1 LGFTLVELMIAITI
15 IALLGGII
23 TAVGLSAQVNA
34 KRRTTRV
41 TLKALDVI
49 MKEYIDAGNPEPI
62 APPPN
67 DEAMQTT
74 YWVKALR
81 ASPDIAKKLS
91 GYVKDKD
98 NSGVMVV
105 FDSFGTPIKYV
116 RATTVNSDGT
126 GNIIKP
132 GYFQS
137 AGPNRAFENPG
148 DDLFSTD
155 PQ

>member
-1 LGFTLVELMIAITI
+1 MIVITI
-15 IALLGGII
+15 IAILGGVL
-23 TAVGLSAQVNA
+23 TAVGLSMQVRA
-34 KRRTTRV
+34 KSRTTRV
-41 TLKALDVI
+41 TLKALDEI
-49 MKEYIDAGNPEPI
+49 MKEYIDAGNPEPV
-62 APPPN
+62 APPSA
-67 DEAMQTT
+67 DETT

-105 FDSFGTPIKYV
+105 LDSFGTAIKYV
-116 RATTVNSDGT
+116 HAEPDNNNTKV
-126 GNIIKP
+126 IKP

-137 AGPNRAFENPG
+137 AGPDRMHDTN